1 MSTPLLDERIR
12 RLEER
17 LVEHEPLGPSA
28 DIPFGVFVYEPTE
41 EGELQEQI
49 RLLATRLGN
58 KGEKVCVVDLGA
70 LLWECLEAHPDGPK
84 ALEEL
89 EEFGSPLDKVLQEA
103 NRLVVGKRNP
113 ESQYEPG
120 PLEQRILDQV
130 AEAEPAPTV
139 VFLIRAGE
147 LFPIYRTSA
156 LLERL
161 IGPLQTRTIL
171 FYPGTKSGS
180 AQLRFMG
187 VCAPSP
193 NYRAEI
199 LD

>member
-1 MSTPLLDERIR
+1 MSTQLLDERIR
-12 RLEER
+12 RLENR
-17 LVEHEPLGPSA
+17 LVGHEPLGPSA
-28 DIPFGVFVYEPTE
+28 DIPFGVFVYEPADE
-41 EGELQEQI
+41 RELREQV

-58 KGEKVCVVDLGA
+58 EDERVCVIDLGE
-70 LLWECLEAHPDGPK
+70 LLWECLDAHPDGPD
-84 ALEEL
+84 ALAEL
-89 EEFGSPLDKVLQEA
+89 EDFGSPFNKVLQEA
-103 NRLVVGKRNP
+103 NRLVVGSKGV
-113 ESQYEPG
+113 EDQYAPG
-120 PLEQRILDQV
+120 PFEQRILDRV
-130 AEAEPAPTV
+130 SCGEPAPTV
-139 VFLIRAGE
+139 VLLIRAGE

-161 IGPLQTRTIL
+161 IGPLQIRTIL